1 MKRDSFWQYLR
12 ETGAGKRMIYE
23 LTGGCFSLMI
33 ILAVIGCLP
42 HPYEPAG
49 PVVSGAT
56 IGEDFYFLATPALG
70 AEVEQVWD
78 AYHHTQGHAAS
89 GGAEVNTETGVN
101 RVVLYPTGQPGVA
114 MIRPEALTLYL
125 QHVGVLSLTPAKPEI
140 PPGQI
145 AAEAEPPTHGG
156 RQTN

>member
-1 MKRDSFWQYLR
+1 MNPFSFKAWIRNGLQV
-12 ETGAGKRMIYE
+12 AGITC
-23 LTGGCFSLMI
+23 LATLFSL
-33 ILAVIGCLP
+33 ILIGCLP
-42 HPYEPAG
+42 QPYEPAG
-49 PVVSGAT
+49 PVASGAT

-70 AEVEQVWD
+70 AEVEQVWG
-78 AYHHTQGHAAS
+78 AYHHIQGHAAS

-125 QHVGVLSLTPAKPEI
+125 HHLGVMSLTPAKPEI
-140 PPGQI
+140 PPGQF

-156 RQTN
+156 GQTN

>member
-1 MKRDSFWQYLR
+1 MNPFSFKAWIRNGLQV
-12 ETGAGKRMIYE
+12 AGITCLATLCCMI
-23 LTGGCFSLMI
+23 L
-33 ILAVIGCLP
+33 IGCLP
-42 HPYEPAG
+42 QPYEPAG

-56 IGEDFYFLATPALG
+56 IGEDFYFMATPALG

-78 AYHHTQGHAAS
+78 DYHHTQGHAAS
-89 GGAEVNTETGVN
+89 GGAEVNTNGVN

-125 QHVGVLSLTPAKPEI
+125 QHMGVLSLSPAKPEI
-140 PPGQI
+140 PPGRI

>member
-1 MKRDSFWQYLR
+1 MNPFSFKAWIRNGVQVAAITWVFMMLS
-12 ETGAGKRMIYE
+12 M
-23 LTGGCFSLMI
+23 LL
-33 ILAVIGCLP
+33 IGCLP
-42 HPYEPAG
+42 QPYEPEG
-49 PVVSGAT
+49 PVASGAM

-78 AYHHTQGHAAS
+78 SYHHTQGHAAS

-101 RVVLYPTGQPGVA
+101 RVVLYPTDQPGVA
-114 MIRPEALTLYL
+114 MIKPEALTLYL
-125 QHVGVLSLTPAKPEI
+125 QHMGVLSLTPAYSPDI
-140 PPGQI
+140 PPGRI